1 MRMLRSLVVSCLAL
15 AAVAISSV
23 IPAVAATPTDPG
35 VYEAVKASME
45 TPAVLVRSADHL
57 AIVAEAPAAD
67 RSRADGRSFRLDQL
81 MNVASTPAASAAYK
95 HIDPD
100 ILG

>member
-1 MRMLRSLVVSCLAL
+1 MRMLRSLVVGCIAL
-15 AAVAISSV
+15 AAMAISSV

-35 VYEAVKASME
+35 IYEAVKASIE

-57 AIVAEAPAAD
+57 AIVAEAPSAG
-67 RSRADGRSFRLDQL
+67 RSRADGRSFPLGQL
-81 MNVASTPAASAAYK
+81 MNVAGTPATVDAYK

-100 ILG
+100 IRC